1 MKLHAVHVILS
12 ALTLKN
18 VEAPNFDQLRD
29 SVTQEDQRSFKKIN
43 VLLETPPS
51 VVACQLATAVPE
63 TCLVDRT
70 VCQWYHDFKEGKR
83 TDVSDLPGTGRP

>member
-1 MKLHAVHVILS
+1 MKSHAVHVILL

-18 VEAPNFDQLRD
+18 VEAPNFDQLREK
-29 SVTQEDQRSFKKIN
+29 VTQEDQGSFIKIN

-63 TCLVDRT
+63 TCLADRT
-70 VCQWYHDFKEGKR
+70 VRQWYHGFK
-83 TDVSDLPGTGRP
+83 